1 MMQKNNKQSAEEMTD
16 MFYQISNDYEKALIR
31 IGELQAENEILKG
44 ILIKNKIEIPEK
56 YLDF

>member
-1 MMQKNNKQSAEEMTD
+1 MQKNNKQSAEEMTD